1 MVVPGVNSFN
11 PEIAAD
17 KFGSPERYLVPA
29 DTGEIQNTARH
40 NPIRMIHG
48 TLAECRKFC
57 DVHFEN
63 NDFVMC
69 GTPELDSLAY
79 MFVV

>member
-1 MVVPGVNSFN
+1 MWFNPLFSIRTGSSIVVPGVNSFN

-40 NPIRMIHG
+40 NPIRIIHG
-48 TLAECRKFC
+48 TLAEC
-57 DVHFEN
+57 N
-63 NDFVMC
+63 NF
-69 GTPELDSLAY
+69 
-79 MFVV
+79 